1 MVMTLPWSDMVEYVR
16 GVVDGNWN
24 RVVVFLTGVAAT
36 AGVIE
41 LDSRTVG

>member
-24 RVVVFLTGVAAT
+24 RGVFLTGVAAA
-36 AGVIE
+36 AGVTE
-41 LDSRTVG
+41 LDNRTVG